1 MANSNLITIGETA
14 HRLDIAQDVAGDF
27 RWAIEFLQEGT
38 DTPLDVSD
46 DDFLMEVYDTDGTT
60 VIMTGTQSFLSDSIV
75 QFDIPSGDYEG
86 TTGCRYDYK
95 VLQTTASGFKKVL
108 FRGKFTLTK

>member
-27 RWAIEFLQEGT
+27 RWAIEFFQEGT

-46 DDFLMEVYDTDGTT
+46 DDFDMKIYDTDGTT
-60 VIMTGTQSFLSDSIV
+60 VLTTAEQSFLSDSIV
-75 QFDIPSGDYEG
+75 QFEIASDDYEA

>member
-1 MANSNLITIGETA
+1 MANSGIFTIGETA

-27 RWAIEFLQEGT
+27 RWAIEFLEEGT
-38 DTPLDVSD
+38 DTPLDVSAD
-46 DDFLMEVYDTDGTT
+46 TFEMEVYDTDGTA
-60 VIMTGTQSFLSDSIV
+60 VLMTAAQSFLSDSIV

-95 VLQTTASGFKKVL
+95 VLQTTAGGFKKVL

>member
-14 HRLDIAQDVAGDF
+14 YRLDIAQDVAGDF
-27 RWAIEFLQEGT
+27 RWAIEFLEDGT
-38 DTPLDVSD
+38 DTPLDVSAD
-46 DDFLMEVYDTDGTT
+46 TFEMEVYDTDGTA
-60 VIMTGTQSFLSDSIV
+60 VLMTGTLSFLSDSII
-75 QFDIPSGDYEG
+75 QFDINSDDYDG